1 MKNIKYIV
9 LGFCLLLGACDLINP
24 LKDDL
29 SSVKNGITQE
39 FEYTLT
45 DDDFTV
51 IAKRA
56 LYLNSADTVNVSF
69 LKKYKYFTD
78 EAPAATYVPLLL
90 DENFPMYQ
98 SGSQA
103 KISYLYNGEMPE
115 DLSAYTEAKSY
126 TFTPD
131 DYQLANQAVLDAGYF
146 SPRFSPEKYIPKIIK
161 QNIDS
166 VSSGDYYTI
175 SYKYSDVDP
184 QIDYSAYEISPV
196 WEEGFATLTDLSNF
210 QVISATGNQKW
221 TWASSNEGVVTMDG
235 WDNVNNPNEDWLIS
249 AKIDLTNSS
258 NTYMQ
263 LSHAVEYFETGCLF
277 ILVSTNYDG
286 TNYSSAKWK
295 EIPFP
300 DYTGSNKN
308 KYVETNAID
317 ISAYDGKKINIAFK
331 YVSTS
336 VNAPYWGI
344 GNVKVGPY
352 GYKVTGASPYTVE
365 DFYQYNSTD
374 WTKMSGVYK
383 LNSADYEKM
392 GLSTYYLSGSK
403 ATLDYLP
410 TFAAKQNPY
419 AKDGTAIIYV
429 YSFYDGTETI
439 TLADKLT
446 KTDGVWISSFNYI
459 RTVSEPYASTV
470 SGWVFDPTIV
480 FTMDKVDYATIAT
493 YVKNDPILSKLD
505 NNTFTDSE
513 YYYGASGYYGNFDTR
528 SGKFYSGFAS
538 WQDAVEEAIGKVL
551 LPAKY
556 PNAEAQY
563 KGIDMQY
570 VVHFIAYGATPSNY
584 YMKFQCTKS
593 APDPEFVL
601 VDGPVAE

>member
-9 LGFCLLLGACDLINP
+9 LGFCLLLGACDLIDP

-29 SSVKNGITQE
+29 STVKNGITQE

-45 DDDFTV
+45 DDDFAV

-69 LKKYKYFTD
+69 LKKYKYFTN
-78 EAPAATYVPLLL
+78 EALAATYVPMLL
-90 DENFPMYQ
+90 DQNFPMSQ

-103 KISYLYNGEMPE
+103 KISYLYNGEMSE
-115 DLSAYTEAKSY
+115 ELSAFTQAPGY
-126 TFTPD
+126 TFTPN
-131 DYQLANQAVLDAGYF
+131 DYQSANQAVRDAGYF
-146 SPRFSPEKYIPKIIK
+146 SPRFNPGNFIPEIIK
-161 QNIDS
+161 EKIDTA
-166 VSSGDYYTI
+166 SSGDYYAI

-184 QIDYSAYEISPV
+184 QIDYSAFEISPIF
-196 WEEGFATLTDLSNF
+196 EEGFVAQTDLSNF
-210 QVISATGNQKW
+210 QVISASGNQKW
-221 TWASSNEGVVTMDG
+221 TWASSNKGVVTMDG

-263 LSHAVEYFETGCLF
+263 LSHAVEYYEPGCLF

-286 TNYSSAKWK
+286 TNYSTAKWK
-295 EIPFP
+295 EITFP
-300 DYTGSNKN
+300 SYTGSTKN
-308 KYVETNAID
+308 NYVETNAID
-317 ISAYDGKKINIAFK
+317 ISTYDGQKINVAFK

-336 VNAPYWGI
+336 SKAPYWGI

-352 GYKVTGASPYTVE
+352 GYKVTGSSPYTVE
-365 DFYQYNSTD
+365 DFYQYNGTD
-374 WTKMSGVYK
+374 WTKMSSVYK
-383 LNSADYEKM
+383 LNSADYKEM
-392 GLSTYYLSGSK
+392 GLSTCYLSGSK
-403 ATLDYLP
+403 ATLNYLP

-419 AKDGTAIIYV
+419 TKDGAEIV
-429 YSFYDGTETI
+429 YLYDFNNGTEII

-446 KTDGVWISSFNYI
+446 KTDGVWNSSFNYI
-459 RTVSEPYASTV
+459 RTVTEPYASTA
-470 SGWVFDPTIV
+470 SGWMFDPTIG
-480 FTMDKVDYATIAT
+480 FTMDKNDYTIIAL
-493 YVKNDPILSKLD
+493 YVKNDPVLSKLD

-528 SGKFYSGFAS
+528 NGKFNSSFAS
-538 WQDAVEEAIGKVL
+538 WQDAVEEAIGKIL

-556 PNAEAQY
+556 PTAEAQY
-563 KGIDMQY
+563 KGIDMHY
-570 VVHFIAYGATPSNY
+570 IVHFTAYGAASSKY

-593 APDPEFVL
+593 APDPEFTL
-601 VDGPVAE
+601 VEEPVAE